1 MYSAALVLH
10 PDCELGNEGGLK
22 KRWWLSSTLSSEVR
36 TSRVIEVSE
45 TIQGAQGADKT
56 NVVLGVRGAPDAVQ
70 EQATRRIPGTGSSL
84 YRGFTKDWGLTSHSW
99 DATERA

>member
-10 PDCELGNEGGLK
+10 PDCELGNGGGLK

-70 EQATRRIPGTGSSL
+70 EQAT
-84 YRGFTKDWGLTSHSW
+84 
-99 DATERA
+99 